1 MNVYDDDGG
10 GDGGRPSSR
19 RMSRNDYTDYV
30 QVAMELELRL
40 ADLERVAD
48 VSSRLDGLMR
58 SALST
63 SSKRGALHDD
73 FLAINKLLLELDISS
88 IAGPTAN
95 ADEDDAPLVYRRYEI
110 LANAESMRRDMEILA
125 RIRDLVAIGTKA
137 GGAGEAAN
145 CPIVTTSRYDISN
158 DPDAIDRLDR
168 LCYRVANLSGR
179 AVDASRRADN
189 MLNSYGKIVMA
200 LSEKMVLAEEQ
211 LKEAAAR

>member
-1 MNVYDDDGG
+1 M
-10 GDGGRPSSR
+10 
-19 RMSRNDYTDYV
+19 
-30 QVAMELELRL
+30 ELRL

-125 RIRDLVAIGTKA
+125 RIRNLVAIGTKA

-211 LKEAAAR
+211 VG

>member
-1 MNVYDDDGG
+1 
-10 GDGGRPSSR
+10 
-19 RMSRNDYTDYV
+19 MSQT
-30 QVAMELELRL
+30 MELRL
-40 ADLERVAD
+40 ADLELVAD

-63 SSKRGALHDD
+63 SSSKRGALHDD
-73 FLAINKLLLELDISS
+73 FRAINKLLLELDISS

-95 ADEDDAPLVYRRYEI
+95 ADEDDAPMVYRRYEI

-137 GGAGEAAN
+137 GAGGITTEVAN

-168 LCYRVANLSGR
+168 LCYRVANLSER

-189 MLNSYGKIVMA
+189 MLYSYGKIVMA

>member
-1 MNVYDDDGG
+1 M
-10 GDGGRPSSR
+10 
-19 RMSRNDYTDYV
+19 
-30 QVAMELELRL
+30 ELRL
-40 ADLERVAD
+40 ADLERVTD

-63 SSKRGALHDD
+63 SSSKRGALHDD
-73 FLAINKLLLELDISS
+73 FRAINKLLLELDISS

-95 ADEDDAPLVYRRYEI
+95 ADEDDAPMVYRRYEI

-137 GGAGEAAN
+137 GAGGITTEVAN